1 VRRTL
6 ANAWLWLG
14 LQAGW
19 MYAAAFSLVGIE
31 VFEMLVGITA
41 LAPELFPFI
50 ILALA
55 MIFYF
60 RRGIARALV
69 RSRRR
74 FRRPLG

>member
-6 ANAWLWLG
+6 AHVWLWLG

-31 VFEMLVGITA
+31 VFEMLIGVTA
-41 LAPELFPFI
+41 LAPELFPFL

-55 MIFYF
+55 LAYYF
-60 RRGIARALV
+60 RRGIARLL
-69 RSRRR
+69 RRAR
-74 FRRPLG
+74 